1 MMSLILVAAF
11 LGCDPPRQVAYGYAR
26 SYAAP
31 ACYRAATYYQAPAQ
45 QYYQAPAQA
54 YQAPAYQPPAYNYS
68 LVGDYLKQ
76 ESAHDKTVEQNAK
89 LDVLIKLLADRATP
103 PPVQQAPPPS
113 PVYQPV
119 GVPSK
124 ASPQSPSF
132 PSSQYPPPIPEKNQ
146 PSSFGGVGPPPLTGS
161 PGGAGPEAVTQIL
174 RNRCAGCHAAPASKG
189 RGVVLLDQAGNL
201 APMSPALMLMIQED
215 VKTGK
220 MPQGGPELPDNELA
234 IVSGWVGDHAPEI
247 AAFLAQGIGR

>member
-124 ASPQSPSF
+124 ASPQSPRS
-132 PSSQYPPPIPEKNQ
+132 PRRSTRRRSPRRTNRRR
-146 PSSFGGVGPPPLTGS
+146 SGGS
-161 PGGAGPEAVTQIL
+161 A
-174 RNRCAGCHAAPASKG
+174 RR
-189 RGVVLLDQAGNL
+189 R
-201 APMSPALMLMIQED
+201 
-215 VKTGK
+215 
-220 MPQGGPELPDNELA
+220 
-234 IVSGWVGDHAPEI
+234 
-247 AAFLAQGIGR
+247 

>member
-31 ACYRAATYYQAPAQ
+31 TCYRAATYYQAPAQ

-54 YQAPAYQPPAYNYS
+54 YQAPAYQPPAYKYS

-103 PPVQQAPPPS
+103 PPVQQAPPPA

-161 PGGAGPEAVTQIL
+161 PGG
-174 RNRCAGCHAAPASKG
+174 
-189 RGVVLLDQAGNL
+189 AGNL